1 MAIPVKNKG
10 EKGEWVR
17 RDFGV
22 YSKYD
27 TRNQK
32 EEAEL
37 MNKLWGCPLAEK
49 NFLRY
54 TLLSMIA
61 LKEF

>member
-1 MAIPVKNKG
+1 MG
-10 EKGEWVR
+10 

-27 TRNQK
+27 TGNQK